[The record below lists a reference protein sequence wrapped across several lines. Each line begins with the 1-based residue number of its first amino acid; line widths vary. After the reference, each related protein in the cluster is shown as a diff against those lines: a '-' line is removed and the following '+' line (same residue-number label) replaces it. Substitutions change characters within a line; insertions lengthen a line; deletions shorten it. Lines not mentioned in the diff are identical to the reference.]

1 MFEKQIEVRAAL
13 GVHYDLHVVGLQ
25 GMVAIESQKEL
36 DDVIRARLGS
46 FKEQVTTN
54 TGLKA
59 ASLGIAH
66 RIDKGPK
73 NLTTYVVR

>member
-1 MFEKQIEVRAAL
+1 
-13 GVHYDLHVVGLQ
+13 
-25 GMVAIESQKEL
+25 MVAIESQKEL
-36 DDVIRARLGS
+36 DDIIRARLGS

-66 RIDKGPK
+66 RIDKGLK
-73 NLTTYVVR
+73 DLTTYVAR